1 MSTEKYIDLRS
12 DTVTRPS
19 KAMRDAMANADVG
32 DDVFSEDPT
41 VIKLQEKVAALLGKE
56 KALYVPSGVMSNQLA
71 IKSHTEPGDEIIC
84 EQDAHIFN
92 YETAAPSLISSVQ
105 VKTIPGAKGV
115 LRVEQLPTSLRP
127 KVYYMPRS
135 RLICLENTHNRAGG
149 TIYPI
154 DEIKKISGFAR
165 ANGLF
170 MHLDG
175 ARLWNAWVA
184 TGIHPKEY
192 AKYFDSVSVCFSKGL
207 GAPIGSAIVGP
218 ADFIER
224 ARKWR
229 KVYGGG
235 MRQAGIIAAGALY
248 ALEHNVER
256 LKEDH
261 EKASY
266 FARKVSATQ
275 NVYVDLDT
283 VQTNIVLVN
292 VERSGR
298 RPEEIITALKGK
310 GLLVSLGTYTSIRAV
325 MHLDVSMEEVKRAAE
340 IFISTMN

>member
-1 MSTEKYIDLRS
+1 MPSEKYIDLRS

-19 KAMRDAMANADVG
+19 KAMREAMANAEVG
-32 DDVFSEDPT
+32 DDVFGEDPT
-41 VIKLQEKVAALLGKE
+41 VMKLQEKVASLLGKE

-105 VKTIPGAKGV
+105 VKTIPGVKGV
-115 LRVEQLPTSLRP
+115 IRAEQLTTALRP

-149 TIYPI
+149 TIYPL
-154 DEIKKISGFAR
+154 DEIKKISEFAR
-165 ANGLF
+165 ANGLM

-184 TGIHPKEY
+184 SGIHPREY
-192 AKYFDSVSVCFSKGL
+192 AQYFDSVSVCFSKGL
-207 GAPIGSAIVGP
+207 GAPIGSAITGTS
-218 ADFIER
+218 DFIER
-224 ARKWR
+224 VHKWR

-261 EKASY
+261 EKALY
-266 FARKVSATQ
+266 FAKTISSSKKVFI
-275 NVYVDLDT
+275 DLET
-283 VQTNIVLVN
+283 VQTNIILVN
-292 VERSGR
+292 VERSGK
-298 RPEEIITALKGK
+298 RPEEIITALKSK

-325 MHLDVSMEEVKRAAE
+325 MHLDVSMDEVKHAAE
-340 IFISTMN
+340 IFLSTVN